1 MASNFDRWEKDP
13 FFSAAEEVQ
22 ESADR
27 SGRTFRRVSCEFCV
41 ARWGYVSSMESTYRT
56 WIHSMKDSSGIWNS
70 EELCRDVR
78 TTLGTTK
85 WQLEELE
92 RAVKSSYANSSSAD
106 AKERHHN
113 FVTAI
118 ESQISKIERS
128 LHKSAISNGKP
139 PLPWVRL
146 DEGECNELALF
157 LSGPSV
163 NMDKSFANIDI
174 RTEQS
179 ANLQK
184 ADKELV
190 QDCAKNSRHSVER
203 NFVEDREEKLPGHR
217 RTASASADIEAW
229 KIAVPDDVFPHNSAN
244 GHVVPPPRK
253 VPSLGLLST
262 LENASKLKWP
272 KNGYRKLKNTDH
284 HQEADSM
291 LSQPQQ
297 LTRGIDACYERSKS
311 CLAGCDDC
319 YDNKQLYGWYGAVQ
333 RLLQRSQYQM
343 QYRRPLQVVFSIVLL
358 LGLIGELA

>member
-1 MASNFDRWEKDP
+1 MASHFDRWEKDP

-27 SGRTFRRVSCEFCV
+27 
-41 ARWGYVSSMESTYRT
+41 MESTYRM
-56 WIHSMKDSSGIWNS
+56 WIHSLKDSSGPWNS
-70 EELCRDVR
+70 EEIRRDLR

-85 WQLEELE
+85 WQLEEFE
-92 RAVKSSYANSSSAD
+92 RAVKSSYANSSIDD
-106 AKERHHN
+106 AQERHRD

-118 ESQISKIERS
+118 ESQISKIESS
-128 LHKSAISNGKP
+128 LNKSAVSNGKP

-157 LSGPSV
+157 LSGPSI
-163 NMDKSFANIDI
+163 NTDKSFANIDI

-184 ADKELV
+184 VDKEST

-203 NFVEDREEKLPGHR
+203 NLVEDREEKLPGHR
-217 RTASASADIEAW
+217 RTASASADIGAW
-229 KIAVPDDVFPHNSAN
+229 KIAVPDDVFPQNSSN
-244 GHVVPPPRK
+244 GHVGPPPRK
-253 VPSLGLLST
+253 IPSLGVLST

-272 KNGYRKLKNTDH
+272 KNGYRKLKNTDN

-291 LSQPQQ
+291 LSQSQQ
-297 LTRGIDACYERSKS
+297 LTRGIDACYERSKG
-311 CLAGCDDC
+311 CLDGCDDC
-319 YDNKQLYGWYGAVQ
+319 YDKQLYGWYGAVQ

-358 LGLIGELA
+358 LCLIVLIAVQAI

>member
-1 MASNFDRWEKDP
+1 M
-13 FFSAAEEVQ
+13 
-22 ESADR
+22 
-27 SGRTFRRVSCEFCV
+27 
-41 ARWGYVSSMESTYRT
+41 
-56 WIHSMKDSSGIWNS
+56 
-70 EELCRDVR
+70 
-78 TTLGTTK
+78 
-85 WQLEELE
+85 QLEELE
-92 RAVKSSYANSSSAD
+92 RAVKSSYANSSSDD

-118 ESQISKIERS
+118 ESQISKIESS

-184 ADKELV
+184 GDKELA

-253 VPSLGLLST
+253 VPSLGFLST

-297 LTRGIDACYERSKS
+297 LTRVTIHLLFIHEIRFWI
-311 CLAGCDDC
+311 CLLVSMMDVVCC
-319 YDNKQLYGWYGAVQ
+319 QPLYTCFFFKGH
-333 RLLQRSQYQM
+333 
-343 QYRRPLQVVFSIVLL
+343 
-358 LGLIGELA
+358 